1 MYLTISKI
9 CSASS
14 RSVLSKTTVRSL
26 MPEPQSYANGTIAFA
41 KIHIILESSILLAKK
56 IKKSWNYM
64 EEKRKMSIFLK
75 ATRA

>member
-1 MYLTISKI
+1 
-9 CSASS
+9 
-14 RSVLSKTTVRSL
+14 
-26 MPEPQSYANGTIAFA
+26 MPEPQSCANGTIAFA
-41 KIHIILESSILLAKK
+41 KIHIILESNSLLAKK

>member
-9 CSASS
+9 YTASS

-56 IKKSWNYM
+56 NKKIV
-64 EEKRKMSIFLK
+64 ELHGRKEKYVDLS
-75 ATRA
+75 

>member
-9 CSASS
+9 CTVSS

-41 KIHIILESSILLAKK
+41 KIHIILESSSLLAIKNKK
-56 IKKSWNYM
+56 IVELLGRK
-64 EEKRKMSIFLK
+64 EKNVDLS
-75 ATRA
+75 